1 MNTGSLTEALLVF
14 VSSFGLASCAGLASL
29 LRSERPLSPLKVAS
43 AMLNSGLLG
52 LGLSLLWYERFRD
65 NIYALVGA
73 TVLAG
78 MGGAPFVELVLGLLR
93 NTLMKFLGGVGIREA
108 LGPEDRTSP
117 EKGGGER

>member
-1 MNTGSLTEALLVF
+1 MLVF

-29 LRSERPLSPLKVAS
+29 LRSERSLSALKVAS

-78 MGGAPFVELVLGLLR
+78 MGGAPFVEFVLGLLR
-93 NTLMKFLGGVGIREA
+93 NTLMKFLAGVGVREV
-108 LGPEDRTSP
+108 LGSEDKTGP
-117 EKGGGER
+117 EKGGGEK